1 MDRSESQPN
10 PFESTPDFD
19 LSNFGTSAPNNTAA
33 PESIPDTSIP
43 DSGSRRSRQ
52 TLEKLEALGNALP
65 EDGSTVTRLPLKP
78 FDTDPYRDRPP
89 RPSNVTRFPRRDRPK
104 TPEPTPSNPVERLKA
119 LGIEALRAL
128 RWQWPDPRS
137 ISPTRMRVLM
147 VGMILF
153 SGTGLL
159 SWRLFTLQVL
169 QAAELQAK
177 AKGYQEL
184 TVTPFVPRRSIVD
197 HRGTVLALDRRAY
210 TLYAHPSL
218 FKDRP
223 GDVAEKLAPVVDMST
238 DELMKIFA
246 KGKTGLRLRNRLS
259 EDTAS
264 RVRSLNT
271 DGLELVQQASRV
283 YPQQELMADV
293 LGYTDLDS
301 EGQAGLELRWQKL
314 LQREADPLKFER
326 SASGVILAS
335 PGQGDDAQQ
344 LTYLDDLKLKLTLD
358 SRLQRATRLALDKTM
373 KEFKAKKATAIV
385 MDARTGALRVLANA
399 PTYDPNRYFDS
410 DVANFRNWAVADLYE
425 PGSTFKPLM
434 VAAALESKRIKATD
448 TFNDPGAIQIYDS
461 LIKNYGYP
469 RIPGRG
475 TVSVKDIIK
484 YSSNVGMVRITQRL
498 EPARFYDWLQRLGL
512 GKKSG
517 VDLPFETA
525 SQVRDRPTFLRSPV
539 DRATNSFGQ
548 GLSVT
553 PLQMVQMMGTLANG
567 GQLVTPYVVE
577 GLMTDDDQPYWQP
590 YRSSPIRLFSK
601 ITTTQVIEM
610 MESVVES
617 GTAKAA
623 QIPGYRIAG
632 KTGTSQKVGSG
643 GGYRKGAI
651 IASFIG
657 ILPASNPRYVV
668 AVIVDEPQG
677 GSGGKVAAPPA
688 KMIMETL
695 IALERIPPDAPRE
708 AKPFTSN

>member
-1 MDRSESQPN
+1 MDRPESQSN

-19 LSNFGTSAPNNTAA
+19 LSDLGTSDPDGNMSAPDN
-33 PESIPDTSIP
+33 
-43 DSGSRRSRQ
+43 GSRRSRQ

-65 EDGSTVTRLPLKP
+65 EDGSTVTRLPLQP
-78 FDTDPYRDRPP
+78 FDTNPYRDHPP
-89 RPSNVTRFPRRDRPK
+89 RNTRPSNVTPFPRRDRPK
-104 TPEPTPSNPVERLKA
+104 PPERTTTSPSNPVERLKN
-119 LGIEALRAL
+119 LSTEALRAL

-137 ISPTRMRVLM
+137 ISPSRMRVLM

-153 SGTGLL
+153 GGTGLL

-184 TVTPFVPRRSIVD
+184 TITPFVPRRSIVD

-218 FKDRP
+218 FKERP
-223 GDVAEKLAPVVDMST
+223 GDIAEKLAPVVDMST
-238 DELMKIFA
+238 DELMRIFA

-301 EGQAGLELRWQKL
+301 KGQAGLELRWQKL
-314 LQREADPLKFER
+314 LQRKADPLKFER
-326 SASGVILAS
+326 SSSGVILAS
-335 PGQGDDAQQ
+335 PGQGDDDQPQQ

-358 SRLQRATRLALDKTM
+358 SRLQRAARLALDQTM
-373 KEFKAKKATAIV
+373 DQYKAKKATAIV

-399 PTYDPNRYFDS
+399 PTYDPNRYFDA

-425 PGSTFKPLM
+425 PGSTFKPLV
-434 VAAALESKRIKATD
+434 VAAALESKKIEPTE
-448 TFNDPGAIQIYDS
+448 TFNDPGAIQIFDR

-475 TVSVKDIIK
+475 TVSVEDIIQ
-484 YSSNVGMVRITQRL
+484 YSSNVGMVRISQRFK
-498 EPARFYDWLQRLGL
+498 PAEFYDWLQRMGL
-512 GKKSG
+512 GDKSG

-525 SQVRDRPTFLRSPV
+525 SQVRSRAKFLRSPV
-539 DRATNSFGQ
+539 DRATNAFGQ
-548 GLSVT
+548 GFSVT
-553 PLQMVQMMGTLANG
+553 PLQLVQMMGTLANG
-567 GQLVTPYVVE
+567 GELVTPHVVE
-577 GLMTDDDQPYWQP
+577 GLMTDDNQPYWQP
-590 YRSSPIRLFSK
+590 YRSQPTRLFSK
-601 ITTTQVIEM
+601 ITTTQVVEM
-610 MESVVES
+610 MESVVQS

-632 KTGTSQKVGSG
+632 KTGTSQKIGSG
-643 GGYRKGAI
+643 GVYRKGAI
-651 IASFIG
+651 IASFVG

-695 IALERIPPDAPRE
+695 IALERIPPDA
-708 AKPFTSN
+708 KK

>member
-19 LSNFGTSAPNNTAA
+19 SSNFNSSNFNSSDFNSSDFDASVSDGGP
-33 PESIPDTSIP
+33 
-43 DSGSRRSRQ
+43 RRSRQ

-65 EDGSTVTRLPLKP
+65 EDGSTVTRLPLQP
-78 FDTDPYRDRPP
+78 FDTNPYRDHQPRPAPP
-89 RPSNVTRFPRRDRPK
+89 RNVTPFPRRDH
-104 TPEPTPSNPVERLKA
+104 PTSPVPTATNPVERLKA
-119 LGIEALRAL
+119 LGAEALRAL

-137 ISPTRMRVLM
+137 ISPSRMRVLM
-147 VGMILF
+147 VGMVLLG
-153 SGTGLL
+153 GTGLL

-169 QAAELQAK
+169 ESASLQAK

-184 TVTPFVPRRSIVD
+184 TITPFVPRRSIVD

-301 EGQAGLELRWQKL
+301 KGQAGLELRWQKL
-314 LQREADPLKFER
+314 LQRNADPLKFER
-326 SASGVILAS
+326 SSSGLILAS
-335 PGQGDDAQQ
+335 PGQGDDDPLQQ

-358 SRLQRATRLALDKTM
+358 SRLQRAARLALDKTM
-373 KEFKAKKATAIV
+373 GQFKAKKATAIV
-385 MDARTGALRVLANA
+385 MDARTGALLALANV
-399 PTYDPNRYFDS
+399 PTYDPNRYFES
-410 DVANFRNWAVADLYE
+410 DVGNFRNWAVADLYE
-425 PGSTFKPLM
+425 PGSTFKPLV
-434 VAAALESKRIKATD
+434 VAAALESKKIDPTE
-448 TFNDPGAIQIYDS
+448 TFNDPGAIQIYDR

-475 TVSVKDIIK
+475 TVSVKDIIQ
-484 YSSNVGMVRITQRL
+484 YSSNVGMVRVSQRFKP
-498 EPARFYDWLQRLGL
+498 EEFYDWLRRLGL
-512 GKKSG
+512 GEKSG

-525 SQVRDRPTFLRSPV
+525 SQVRSRSTFLRSPV
-539 DRATNSFGQ
+539 DRATNAFGQ
-548 GLSVT
+548 GFSVT
-553 PLQMVQMMGTLANG
+553 PLQLVQMMGTLANG
-567 GQLVTPYVVE
+567 GELVTPHVVE
-577 GLMTDDDQPYWQP
+577 GLMTDDDQSYWQP
-590 YRSSPIRLFSK
+590 YRSRPTRLFSK
-601 ITTTQVIEM
+601 ITTTQVVEM
-610 MESVVES
+610 MESVVQA

-632 KTGTSQKVGSG
+632 KTGTSQKIGSG
-643 GGYRKGAI
+643 GVYRKGAI
-651 IASFIG
+651 IASFVG

-688 KMIMETL
+688 KLIMETL
-695 IALERIPPDAPRE
+695 IALERIPPDA
-708 AKPFTSN
+708 KK